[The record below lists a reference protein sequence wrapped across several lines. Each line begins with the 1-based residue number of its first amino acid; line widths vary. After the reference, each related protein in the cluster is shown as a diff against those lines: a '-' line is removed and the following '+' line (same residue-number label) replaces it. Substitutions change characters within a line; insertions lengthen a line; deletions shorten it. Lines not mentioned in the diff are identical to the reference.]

1 MASRSTFGRQAI
13 VGQRAKAEFGALVP
27 AVRGRVPVPYP
38 VQVLDTELLLEFIG
52 AADETAAPHLAETR
66 PVGRRVGRA
75 VRPAGAG
82 ARRPGR
88 EGFAHGDLLAYRL
101 MVHDGRLVMIAFP
114 RVVDVI
120 ANPAARST

>member
-1 MASRSTFGRQAI
+1 
-13 VGQRAKAEFGALVP
+13 
-27 AVRGRVPVPYP
+27 VPVPYP

-52 AADETAAPHLAETR
+52 AADGTAAPHLAETR
-66 PVGRRVGRA
+66 AVGRRVGRA
-75 VRPAGAG
+75 VGPAGAG

-88 EGFAHGDLLAYRL
+88 EGFAHGYLLAYRL

-114 RVVDVI
+114 RVVNAI